1 MISEKDF
8 KALNGVSDK
17 KYKIIQV
24 VFIIFALFE
33 LFIAYN
39 NLSLSISFGH
49 AMGLN
54 LEEILSMWNTEP
66 ELQKQY
72 IGYEVQSLYRLNMAI
87 LSLGVVVLFIISLV
101 SMSANRKR
109 NKRVLTALENC
120 GAVQKNA

>member
-17 KYKIIQV
+17 QYKIIQV
-24 VFIIFALFE
+24 VFVVFALFE

-39 NLSLSISFGH
+39 NLTLSISFGH

-54 LEEILSMWNTEP
+54 LEEILSMWNAEP

-109 NKRVLTALENC
+109 NKSVLTALENC